1 MKVRDSQAAPGQQGG
16 TDWADGSGPRSAN
29 FLSPAPLRWGLA
41 VAALLLVVLA
51 AFALGK
57 FPIGPSD
64 LARIVWARI
73 SGSETGLPPAM
84 ETVIW
89 NIRLPRIGAALLVG
103 AVLSAAGAAYQG
115 MFRNPLVSP
124 DILGV
129 SAGAGL
135 GAVLAIWL
143 GLPLGAGIA
152 LIKTVAD
159 PTTQL
164 PSITFWLMGGLN
176 AITASDLLGTAP
188 ALLLGLLPMAL
199 LRWRMNLLG
208 LDDDEAEAL
217 GVPVGPDFGR
227 LLPASLMLG
236 GGFLVVADTLART
249 VADIELPLGIVTAL
263 VGAPFFLFLLA
274 RGGREL

>member
-1 MKVRDSQAAPGQQGG
+1 MKERDSQAVPGPQGG
-16 TDWADGSGPRSAN
+16 TVPRSAH
-29 FLSPAPLRWGLA
+29 FLPPGLLRWALA

-57 FPIGPSD
+57 FPIGPAD

-143 GLPLGAGIA
+143 GLPLGAVQGFA
-152 LIKTVAD
+152 FV
-159 PTTQL
+159 
-164 PSITFWLMGGLN
+164 GG
-176 AITASDLLGTAP
+176 ACRRWGRCWGCHCWCGDMTRCWCWCWPGWRWARCWEP
-188 ALLLGLLPMAL
+188 ALHSSR
-199 LRWRMNLLG
+199 RWQTPPRNCRPSPSG
-208 LDDDEAEAL
+208 
-217 GVPVGPDFGR
+217 
-227 LLPASLMLG
+227 
-236 GGFLVVADTLART
+236 
-249 VADIELPLGIVTAL
+249 
-263 VGAPFFLFLLA
+263 
-274 RGGREL
+274 